1 MAERLTKQWWPIG
14 LADRRSAGWC
24 GVLAA
29 TAWLATIV
37 ALPLQSRA
45 LTPQTP
51 QVQQAGAD
59 DKTLQTPLGRREA
72 ASVEKHIATLHAKLH
87 ITSAQ
92 EPLWQPLAAAMRD
105 NVVQLDG
112 VYAEREKT
120 YRSMSAVDDLKSY
133 GQVQQTHALNVKNL
147 IGPFETLY
155 DSFSASQKKEA
166 DETFRSF
173 TDNAVKNSR

>member
-1 MAERLTKQWWPIG
+1 MPERLTKCRWPIS
-14 LADRRSAGWC
+14 LAAGGRGAGWC
-24 GVLAA
+24 GALVA

-45 LTPQTP
+45 LSPQA
-51 QVQQAGAD
+51 QQTGAD
-59 DKTLQTPLGRREA
+59 GKLLQTPLGRKEA

-87 ITSAQ
+87 ITQAQ

-105 NVVQLDG
+105 NVVQLDS

-133 GQVQQTHALNVKNL
+133 GQVQQTHAVNVKNL
-147 IGPFETLY
+147 IGPFEALY
-155 DSFSASQKKEA
+155 GSFSVSQKKEA
-166 DETFRSF
+166 DETFRTF
-173 TDNAVKNSR
+173 TDNAVKGSR